1 MLDLYKLIYKSFF
14 MKTSDVTKYDKPGF
28 DGEKYVAKQTKAILD
43 RISKFKNRLY
53 LEIWGKFLYDSHAS
67 RVLPGF
73 FPDSKKRIF
82 LNLKDKAEII
92 FCLNARDLASN
103 RQLSSEDID
112 YGDYCLKMI
121 SDIEKEIWIRPKI
134 SINRVS
140 LDNEIESRKY
150 KDRLQKLG
158 YRAYLRN
165 EIVGYP
171 TDVDYVLSEKW
182 YGNDEYINVEKD
194 LVLVTWAASSS
205 GKMSTCLWQIYIEQT
220 MWHESWYAKYETFP
234 IWNLPLDHPVNLAY
248 EAATADIWDYNMM
261 DYYHEKAYSMSSVN
275 YNRDLEAFE
284 IVRDLA
290 NAFLPVDNYTRSYKS
305 PTDMGINTAGFCMIN
320 DDIIKQASIDEIAR
334 RISWYQEIID
344 RGDGDKIWIERCQK
358 IKERL

>member
-1 MLDLYKLIYKSFF
+1 
-14 MKTSDVTKYDKPGF
+14 MKTSDITKYDKPGF

-92 FCLNARDLASN
+92 FCLNAKDLKIN

-112 YGDYCLKMI
+112 YGDYCLNMI
-121 SDIEKEIWIRPKI
+121 FDIEKEIWIRPKI

-140 LDNEIESRKY
+140 LDNETESKKY

-158 YRAYLRN
+158 YSAYLRN
-165 EIVGYP
+165 EITGYP

-182 YGNDEYINVEKD
+182 YGFDEYINVEKD

-290 NAFLPVDNYTRSYKS
+290 NAFLPVWNYTRAYQS
-305 PTDMGINTAGFCMIN
+305 PTDMGINTAWFCIIN
-320 DDIIKQASIDEIAR
+320 DGILKQASIEEIDR

-344 RGDGDKIWIERCQK
+344 RGEGDIIWIERCNK